1 MSTESSSN
9 NNTQPVRFFHRGRI
23 VDVSGVHPTRSVL
36 DWLREDAHCTGTK
49 EGCNEGDCGACTV
62 VIGELA
68 SDANAPG
75 TVGGLQLQTVN
86 ACIQFLPTLHG
97 KALFTV
103 EDLKAQCTAAQPQD
117 NRKHAVH
124 TLHPVQQ
131 AMVDCHGSQCGFCT
145 PGFVMSLWSAYEHHL
160 AEGTQPTRQQLADEL
175 SGNLCRCTGYRP
187 ILDAGQRMFDLPAV
201 RLDTKPVVAALTALQ
216 NEGPD
221 LDYAAPL
228 GARIDHFHAPRTI
241 AQLAAL
247 REQKPRAQLLAG
259 STDVGLWVNKQFR
272 DLGDIIYVGDVAE
285 MKTIETRQNDA
296 GGELYIGAGA
306 SLEAAFE
313 ALVQRVPSLAD
324 VWLRFASPPIRHAGT
339 MGGNV
344 ANGSPIGDSPPV
356 LMSLDAQIELR
367 RGNAVRRMPL
377 PDFYID
383 YMKNQLQPGEFVQ
396 GLAIPL
402 AAMRRQVRAYKISK
416 RFDCDIS
423 ALCAGFAIELEQG
436 RDTVKAVRLAFG
448 GMAAIVK
455 RAANAEA
462 ALVGKPWTQASVAA
476 AKLALAQD
484 FKPLS
489 DMRASA
495 DYRLQVAQNLIQRL
509 WLETRTEDAL
519 SLEETSV
526 WSVMP
531 HAVVKAAAEGA

>member
-1 MSTESSSN
+1 M
-9 NNTQPVRFFHRGRI
+9 
-23 VDVSGVHPTRSVL
+23 
-36 DWLREDAHCTGTK
+36 
-49 EGCNEGDCGACTV
+49 
-62 VIGELA
+62 
-68 SDANAPG
+68 
-75 TVGGLQLQTVN
+75 
-86 ACIQFLPTLHG
+86 
-97 KALFTV
+97 
-103 EDLKAQCTAAQPQD
+103 
-117 NRKHAVH
+117 
-124 TLHPVQQ
+124 
-131 AMVDCHGSQCGFCT
+131 
-145 PGFVMSLWSAYEHHL
+145 
-160 AEGTQPTRQQLADEL
+160 
-175 SGNLCRCTGYRP
+175 
-187 ILDAGQRMFDLPAV
+187 
-201 RLDTKPVVAALTALQ
+201 
-216 NEGPD
+216 
-221 LDYAAPL
+221 
-228 GARIDHFHAPRTI
+228 
-241 AQLAAL
+241 
-247 REQKPRAQLLAG
+247 
-259 STDVGLWVNKQFR
+259 
-272 DLGDIIYVGDVAE
+272 
-285 MKTIETRQNDA
+285 
-296 GGELYIGAGA
+296 
-306 SLEAAFE
+306 
-313 ALVQRVPSLAD
+313 QRVPSLSD

-356 LMSLDAQIELR
+356 LMSLDAEIELR
-367 RGNAVRRMPL
+367 RGDAVRRMPL
-377 PDFYID
+377 PDFYVD

-396 GLAIPL
+396 GLAVPL

-436 RDTVKAVRLAFG
+436 SDTVKAVRLAFG
-448 GMAAIVK
+448 GMAATVK

-495 DYRLQVAQNLIQRL
+495 DYRLQVAQNLVQRL